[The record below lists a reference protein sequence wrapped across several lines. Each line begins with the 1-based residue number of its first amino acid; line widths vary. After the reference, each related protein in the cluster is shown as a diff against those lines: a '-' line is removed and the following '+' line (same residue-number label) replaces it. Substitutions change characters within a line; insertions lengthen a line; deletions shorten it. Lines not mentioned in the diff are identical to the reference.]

1 MRNAIGL
8 LCAVWLVAGCAHTKT
23 SGPPVAKPPPSPHVP
38 PALRP
43 VGRVALVN
51 NEARFVV
58 INFPPGAVPQAGQ
71 PLNVNHNGLKIGEV
85 KVTGP
90 QRDNDT
96 VADLITGQAYVGDEV
111 KGE

>member
-8 LCAVWLVAGCAHTKT
+8 LCAAWLFAGCAHPK
-23 SGPPVAKPPPSPHVP
+23 SAAKGPAPRVTPD
-38 PALRP
+38 LRP

-51 NEARFVV
+51 TEARFVV

-71 PLNVNHNGLKIGEV
+71 PMNVNHHGLKVGEV
-85 KVTGP
+85 KITGP

-96 VADLITGQAYVGDEV
+96 VADLITGDAYVGDEV

>member
-8 LCAVWLVAGCAHTKT
+8 CCAVWLLAGCAHPKP
-23 SGPPVAKPPPSPHVP
+23 SGPPAAKPPAPQVTPD
-38 PALRP
+38 LRP
-43 VGRVALVN
+43 IGRVALVN

-58 INFPPGAVPQAGQ
+58 INFPPGAVPQPGQ

-85 KVTGP
+85 KITGP
-90 QRDNDT
+90 QRDNST

>member
-1 MRNAIGL
+1 M
-8 LCAVWLVAGCAHTKT
+8 WLFAGCAH
-23 SGPPVAKPPPSPHVP
+23 AKPSAAKR
-38 PALRP
+38 PAPRVTPDLRP

-58 INFPPGAVPQAGQ
+58 INFPPGAVPQIGQ
-71 PLNVNHNGLKIGEV
+71 SLNVNHQGLKIGEV
-85 KVTGP
+85 KITGP

-96 VADLITGQAYVGDEV
+96 VADLITGDAYLGDEV

>member
-8 LCAVWLVAGCAHTKT
+8 LCAVCLFAGCAHPK
-23 SGPPVAKPPPSPHVP
+23 PAAERPVPHVTP
-38 PALRP
+38 DLRA

-71 PLNVNHNGLKIGEV
+71 PLNVSHHGLKIGEV
-85 KVTGP
+85 KITGP

-96 VADLITGQAYVGDEV
+96 VADLITGEAYVGDEV